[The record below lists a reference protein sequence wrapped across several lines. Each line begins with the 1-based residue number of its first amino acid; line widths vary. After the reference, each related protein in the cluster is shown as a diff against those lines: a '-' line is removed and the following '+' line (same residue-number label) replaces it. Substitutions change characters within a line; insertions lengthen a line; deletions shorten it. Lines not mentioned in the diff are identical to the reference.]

1 MTSEIVTPN
10 RAESR
15 IPWLPF
21 LLMAIGV
28 AMALISL
35 INVIL
40 TSANLYYSNSN
51 NFNFVLSIF
60 YGLSTP
66 FIMLGVTLFLLI
78 LTESKKGRATWS
90 KMIFMY
96 GAFLFL
102 LGSVFIIAMQFEF
115 FYNRNW
121 GFNSDLLVYLGLGA
135 GVLTL
140 LGTILC
146 ALAILFLVKAYL
158 NGEIH
163 VKHSYHP

>member
-1 MTSEIVTPN
+1 MASEIVTPK

-15 IPWLPF
+15 IPSLPF

-28 AMALISL
+28 VMALISL
-35 INVIL
+35 INVFL

-66 FIMLGVTLFLLI
+66 FIVLGVALFLLI

-96 GAFLFL
+96 GAFLFV
-102 LGSVFIIAMQFEF
+102 LGSLFVIAMQFEF
-115 FYNRNW
+115 FYNWNW
-121 GFNSDLLVYLGLGA
+121 AFNSDLFVYLGLGA
-135 GVLTL
+135 NLLNL

-163 VKHSYHP
+163 VKHHYRP